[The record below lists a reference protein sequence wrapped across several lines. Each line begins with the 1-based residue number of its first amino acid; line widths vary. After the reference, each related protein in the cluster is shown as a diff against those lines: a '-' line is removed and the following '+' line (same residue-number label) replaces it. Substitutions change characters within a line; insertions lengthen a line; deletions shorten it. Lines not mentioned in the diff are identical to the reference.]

1 MEEKII
7 NEKESIELIARMISD
22 TKSRLEVGDGN
33 ILLYW
38 GLLTVAVATI
48 VWCAVT
54 ITGNAAYNGLWGLL
68 AFGWLFNYRLT
79 KEKKS
84 RGYRSYTDK
93 MCSVIWTTVGVLGL
107 CGVVMCVVF
116 QYATGYSSW
125 FAMFLYALIIVG
137 SGVVG
142 SGAALKIKSMVYGGA
157 FSILYGMVIMCCI
170 LTGVALDFIWMM
182 PGFILCFALMMIV
195 PGIEMTRL
203 ARKGHERA

>member
-38 GLLTVAVATI
+38 GVLTVAVATI

-195 PGIEMTRL
+195 PGIEMRRL

>member
-195 PGIEMTRL
+195 PGIKMRRL

>member
-170 LTGVALDFIWMM
+170 LTGVSLDFIWMM

-195 PGIEMTRL
+195 PGIEMRRL

>member
-93 MCSVIWTTVGVLGL
+93 MCSVIWTTVGELGL

-195 PGIEMTRL
+195 PGIEMRRL

>member
-195 PGIEMTRL
+195 PGIEMRRL
-203 ARKGHERA
+203 ARKGHDRA

>member
-107 CGVVMCVVF
+107 CGVVMCVVIPICYRLF
-116 QYATGYSSW
+116 VMVRDVSLCAYYCRFRCGRVRSCSEDKEYGLWRCVQHTLRYGHNVLYTHRSS
-125 FAMFLYALIIVG
+125 
-137 SGVVG
+137 
-142 SGAALKIKSMVYGGA
+142 
-157 FSILYGMVIMCCI
+157 
-170 LTGVALDFIWMM
+170 
-182 PGFILCFALMMIV
+182 P
-195 PGIEMTRL
+195 
-203 ARKGHERA
+203 

>member
-195 PGIEMTRL
+195 PGIEMRRL

>member
-195 PGIEMTRL
+195 PGIEMSRL